1 MSSTEIKAE
10 TRRNGGRF
18 RARACLRKAG
28 KLIVACAAVLVLP
41 GVAKAAVSA
50 TSPGCEAIAG
60 VTIDLIPAVNFSIGA
75 LPPIGTEIYRTK
87 TYTIDYQCFMADRFG
102 KPLAAT
108 PQLQALAGYTTLNQA
123 LVKAGLK
130 LEIIVNG
137 DEAHPWIPNLVATS
151 GVPLSE
157 VRDIPPAYVGA
168 SGQRSVTLV
177 ARLKI
182 LNDHPP
188 PARYPVPSS
197 TIFKISAA
205 YGAGGYPGP
214 FITTTPTR
222 MQFTP
227 TCIGDVSVDN
237 LVQFK
242 SVLAMTGTQGNLP
255 QQQPFRISARINPLC
270 PTGGLTVPLT
280 PDNENTRFLMLLSAQ
295 FVLQGAGRI
304 DVDGTSIILSN
315 DDGVENGL
323 KMQIL
328 DPNNANLP
336 VAILAAPAPV
346 QRWETGNFGE
356 LVGDRPAA
364 AVHTYMASLTA
375 DAGKDLKIGRYSTQ
389 VVVRVSYY

>member
-18 RARACLRKAG
+18 RVRACLRQAA
-28 KLIVACAAVLVLP
+28 KLIVACAAALVLP

-50 TSPGCEAIAG
+50 TSPGCEALAG
-60 VTIDLIPAVNFSIGA
+60 ATIDLIPAVNFSIGA

-87 TYTIDYQCFMADRFG
+87 TYTVDYQCFMADRFG

-123 LVKAGLK
+123 LTKAGLK

-137 DEAHPWIPNLVATS
+137 DEAHPWIPNLVATP
-151 GVPLSE
+151 GVALSE
-157 VRDIPPAYVGA
+157 VRDIPPAYTGA
-168 SGQRSVTLV
+168 SGLRSVTLV
-177 ARLKI
+177 ARLKV

-188 PARYPVPSS
+188 PARYPVPSAV
-197 TIFKISAA
+197 IFKISAA

-214 FITTTPTR
+214 FISNTPTR

-242 SVLAMTGTQGNLP
+242 SVVAMTGNQGNLP

-270 PTGGLTVPLT
+270 PMGGLTVPLT

-304 DVDGTSIILSN
+304 DSDGTSIILSN

-336 VAILAAPAPV
+336 VAILPAPAPV
-346 QRWETGNFGE
+346 PRWEAGNFGG
-356 LVGDRPAA
+356 LAGDKPAA

-375 DAGKDLKIGRYSTQ
+375 DAGKVLKVGRYSTQ

>member
-60 VTIDLIPAVNFSIGA
+60 VRIDLIPAVNFSIGA
-75 LPPIGTEIYRTK
+75 LPPIGTEIYRTQ

-123 LVKAGLK
+123 LTKAGLK

-137 DEAHPWIPNLVATS
+137 DEAHPWVPNLVATP

-157 VRDIPPAYVGA
+157 VRDISPAYTGA
-168 SGQRSVTLV
+168 SGPRSVTLV

-188 PARYPVPSS
+188 PARYPVPPS

-237 LVQFK
+237 LVSFDR
-242 SVLAMTGTQGNLP
+242 VIAVAGYMGTLP
-255 QQQPFRISARINPLC
+255 QQRPFRVSTRINPLC
-270 PTGGLTVPLT
+270 PIGGLTAPAT
-280 PDNENTRFLMLLSAQ
+280 PDNERTQFLMLLSAQ

-304 DVDGTSIILSN
+304 GSDGASVILSN

-323 KMQIL
+323 RLQIL
-328 DPNNANLP
+328 DPNNGNLP

-356 LVGDRPAA
+356 LVGDKPAA

>member
-1 MSSTEIKAE
+1 M
-10 TRRNGGRF
+10 
-18 RARACLRKAG
+18 
-28 KLIVACAAVLVLP
+28 
-41 GVAKAAVSA
+41 
-50 TSPGCEAIAG
+50 
-60 VTIDLIPAVNFSIGA
+60 
-75 LPPIGTEIYRTK
+75 
-87 TYTIDYQCFMADRFG
+87 
-102 KPLAAT
+102 
-108 PQLQALAGYTTLNQA
+108 
-123 LVKAGLK
+123 
-130 LEIIVNG
+130 
-137 DEAHPWIPNLVATS
+137 
-151 GVPLSE
+151 
-157 VRDIPPAYVGA
+157 
-168 SGQRSVTLV
+168 V

-188 PARYPVPSS
+188 PARYPVPSAV
-197 TIFKISAA
+197 IFKISAA

-214 FITTTPTR
+214 FVSNTSTR

-227 TCIGDVSVDN
+227 ACIGDASVDN

-280 PDNENTRFLMLLSAQ
+280 PDNENTRFLILLSAQ

-336 VAILAAPAPV
+336 VAILPAPAPV
-346 QRWETGNFGE
+346 PRWEVGNFGE
-356 LVGDRPAA
+356 LAGDKPAA

-375 DAGKDLKIGRYSTQ
+375 DAGKVLKIGRYSTQ

>member
-50 TSPGCEAIAG
+50 TSPGCEALAG
-60 VTIDLIPAVNFSIGA
+60 ATIDLIPAVNFSIGA

-87 TYTIDYQCFMADRFG
+87 TYTIDYQCFMSDRFG

-108 PQLQALAGYTTLNQA
+108 PQLQALGGYTILNQA
-123 LVKAGLK
+123 LTKAGLK

-137 DEAHPWIPNLVATS
+137 DEAHPWVPNLVPTP
-151 GVPLSE
+151 GVALSE
-157 VRDIPPAYVGA
+157 VRDIPPGYTGA
-168 SGQRSVTLV
+168 SGPRSVTLV

-188 PARYPVPSS
+188 PARYPVPSAV
-197 TIFKISAA
+197 IFKISAA
-205 YGAGGYPGP
+205 FGAGGYPGP
-214 FITTTPTR
+214 FISNTPTR

-227 TCIGDVSVDN
+227 ACIGDVSVDN
-237 LVQFK
+237 LVRFDN
-242 SVLAMTGTQGNLP
+242 VVAVAGYMGTLP
-255 QQQPFRISARINPLC
+255 QQQPFRVSTRINPLC
-270 PTGGLTVPLT
+270 PIGGLTAPAT
-280 PDNENTRFLMLLSAQ
+280 PDNDQTKFLMLLSAQ

-304 DVDGTSIILSN
+304 GSDGASIILSN

-323 KMQIL
+323 RLQIL
-328 DPNNANLP
+328 DPNNGNLP
-336 VAILAAPAPV
+336 VAILPAPAPV

-356 LVGDRPAA
+356 LVGDKPAA